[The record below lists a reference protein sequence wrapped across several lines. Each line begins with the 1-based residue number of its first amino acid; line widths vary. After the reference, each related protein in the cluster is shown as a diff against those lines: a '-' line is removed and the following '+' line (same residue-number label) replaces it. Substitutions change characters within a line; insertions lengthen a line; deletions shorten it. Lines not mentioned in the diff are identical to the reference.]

1 MLFTKEKENLIP
13 IGGDEGEVR
22 AEITLCPSIK
32 CQFYIYA
39 NKDVFDNKGNAL
51 VPYMIDLDV
60 DENND
65 VEDLLD
71 KLKQM
76 LQDEF
81 KEKIE

>member
-1 MLFTKEKENLIP
+1 
-13 IGGDEGEVR
+13 
-22 AEITLCPSIK
+22 
-32 CQFYIYA
+32 
-39 NKDVFDNKGNAL
+39 
-51 VPYMIDLDV
+51 MIDLDV

>member
-1 MLFTKEKENLIP
+1 
-13 IGGDEGEVR
+13 
-22 AEITLCPSIK
+22 
-32 CQFYIYA
+32 
-39 NKDVFDNKGNAL
+39 
-51 VPYMIDLDV
+51 LDV

-81 KEKIE
+81 KEKIEWHIIFHVGAW

>member
-1 MLFTKEKENLIP
+1 
-13 IGGDEGEVR
+13 
-22 AEITLCPSIK
+22 
-32 CQFYIYA
+32 
-39 NKDVFDNKGNAL
+39 
-51 VPYMIDLDV
+51 LDV